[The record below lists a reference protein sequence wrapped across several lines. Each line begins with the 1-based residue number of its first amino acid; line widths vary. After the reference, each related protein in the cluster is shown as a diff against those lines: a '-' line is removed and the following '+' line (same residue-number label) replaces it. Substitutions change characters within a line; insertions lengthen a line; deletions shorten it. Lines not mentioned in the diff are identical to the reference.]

1 MRIRPSRPADCERL
15 FEIWHAAVLA
25 THDFLAEEDR
35 AFFAGMVRDHYL
47 PAASLWVAVDDEDGP
62 IAFMEL
68 SDNNVDA
75 LFVAPEA
82 HGKGIGRSMIDHARS
97 LHPRLKVDV
106 NEQNGGATAFYE
118 RMGFRRV
125 GRSVRDDT
133 GRPYPILHL
142 AD

>member
-1 MRIRPSRPADCERL
+1 MPIRSSRPEDRDRL
-15 FEIWHAAVLA
+15 FEIWHSAVLA

-35 AFFAGMVRDHYL
+35 AFFAGMVCDHYL
-47 PAASLWVAVDDEDGP
+47 PAVSLWVAADDVDRP
-62 IAFMEL
+62 IAFMGL
-68 SDNNVDA
+68 TDNKVDA

-82 HGKGIGRSMIDHARS
+82 HGKSIGRSMIDHARS

-125 GRSVRDDT
+125 GRSERDDT